1 MIAFRAVE
9 GIAPREKPE
18 EINGSRASQPEC
30 WRALPHLSLHVEA
43 PHRTDADI

>member
-1 MIAFRAVE
+1 MIAWRAARE
-9 GIAPREKPE
+9 LRAREKPE

-30 WRALPHLSLHVEA
+30 WRALPHLPLHVEA